1 MTASEGMGI
10 GIGIDRTAP
19 TGVTEFRWN
28 HEFTALGAIWRREF
42 KTFQRE
48 KSRVISAL
56 ATPILWIAL
65 VGTGFA
71 STIDPAELGGLDYRQ
86 FLFPGVIAQAVL
98 FGTVFYGMYIIWDKK
113 LDVLKEILVAPVSR
127 TTVFFGKVL
136 GGSTESVIQG
146 FILLAIGIAFFDVTW
161 WGAAGALVIVLLL
174 AIAFVSIGLFI
185 GSFFESME
193 GFQIVISFLL
203 FPLFF
208 LSGALFPVANLARE
222 HAWLYWL
229 IRANPATYAVDA
241 LRGLTLGTYQ
251 FNLALDVAVLLGFAA
266 VMAAAGTWAFG
277 RMKM

>member
-1 MTASEGMGI
+1 MAAAAITRTSEH
-10 GIGIDRTAP
+10 

-28 HEFTALGAIWRREF
+28 HEFRAVFAIWRREF

-48 KSRVISAL
+48 KSRVISSL
-56 ATPILWIAL
+56 ATPILWILL
-65 VGTGFA
+65 VGTGFSA
-71 STIDPAELGGLDYRQ
+71 TISPDELGGITYKQ

-127 TTVFFGKVL
+127 TSVFFGKVL

-146 FILLAIGIAFFDVTW
+146 TILLAIGIAFFGVTPL
-161 WGAAGALVIVLLL
+161 GALGGLVIVLLL

-185 GSFFESME
+185 GSFFDSME
-193 GFQIVISFLL
+193 GFQIIISFLL

-208 LSGALFPVANLARE
+208 LSGALFPVKSLAAE
-222 HAWLYWL
+222 SPWLYWL

-241 LRGLTLGTYQ
+241 LRGLTLGPAHHQ
-251 FNLALDVAVLLGFAA
+251 FPLLLSVGVLVGFAGLMA
-266 VMAAAGTWAFG
+266 VVGTWAFG